1 VGAEVF
7 VTVGRGVDV
16 EVGRGAGVADCS
28 STGAWVDWTGKFPL
42 GAGILCARMHAD
54 VEIIKAATRN
64 QNNNLENLENIGMTN
79 YS

>member
-1 VGAEVF
+1 
-7 VTVGRGVDV
+7 
-16 EVGRGAGVADCS
+16 
-28 STGAWVDWTGKFPL
+28 
-42 GAGILCARMHAD
+42 MHAD